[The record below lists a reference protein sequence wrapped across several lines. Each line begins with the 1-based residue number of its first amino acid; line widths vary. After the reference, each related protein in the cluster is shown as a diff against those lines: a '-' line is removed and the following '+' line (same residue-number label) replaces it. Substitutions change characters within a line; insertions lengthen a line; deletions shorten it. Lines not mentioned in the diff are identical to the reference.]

1 VFVLG
6 AAAGS
11 GGAAA
16 AAAKEEE
23 EGGAVAVAVDDAG
36 AGAGMEKEVS
46 TTAVAA
52 EAVAGAQ
59 SAVLEE
65 EVEEP
70 SGRRRVAVPLPH
82 NIGGAVDSDGCT
94 EEEDSLS
101 WPQAMLVRGLADLL
115 FFFLGLWLW
124 LG

>member
-1 VFVLG
+1 MFVLG

-23 EGGAVAVAVDDAG
+23 EGGAVAVAVADAG

-46 TTAVAA
+46 TTAEAA
-52 EAVAGAQ
+52 EAVVGAQ